1 MRSNMFKKL
10 LLSLALCLFA
20 APFALAQTGTLSGVI
35 TDARTGEELPG
46 VNVFIQQAN
55 LGAATNLDGEF
66 TISGIPYGTYNV
78 RVTYIGYNTVNE
90 TVEIDAAQQTLDLTM
105 SEDFVGLDELIVT
118 GQGTGVE
125 RGRLSTSVGTISA
138 RRMENLPTVRLDQLI
153 QANIANSQVT
163 LSSGMPGSAPLIR
176 GRGVVS
182 ALASTSPVIYI
193 DGVRVDNT
201 TAFNLNRS
209 TGGAESS
216 AIADIPIENIERI
229 EVISG
234 GAATT
239 QYGSDAANGVI
250 QIFTRHGVE
259 GTTQF
264 TFNSEIGAQY
274 GQTQFLRYS
283 ETADILFSPGMIQE
297 YRLTGSGGTS
307 DYTYSFS
314 GSMRGEDG
322 IIPQTDQVRH
332 NLRASLSAHV
342 NDWLRYNG
350 TFGFSSAEYER
361 GINANFAGGLLDIE
375 TGDMGDPES
384 WDAEEFRERR
394 DFIRGYVDLMNITE
408 DVKRFQTSHAL
419 NFNIHNNLTAK
430 AVVGLDHR
438 SSEQLFIQTNE
449 YIIARG
455 FAPEGTID
463 QGNMDQTGRSFLG
476 LTIEGS
482 GRHAYDVGD
491 FSFITNFGGQ
501 LFRNHDVQLR
511 VGADELPDGSRNV
524 GAGAET
530 QGFNFERTVVN
541 YGFYILENIG
551 FRDRYFIEFGI
562 RGDEN
567 TAFGE
572 EVGIQWY
579 PKVGAVY
586 NLHDEPFFRQMVP
599 RNILSTLRIRGNLG
613 YAGNFPTPFSNEV
626 LAAVNPFLG
635 AKSVEFGTPGDVNLK
650 PEKTRT
656 IEIGGDIGLMSDRL
670 NLEFTYY
677 QSETTDALFSA
688 PFARSHGL
696 TTALQ
701 NIGVI
706 ENSGIEIAGN
716 FNLIYSR
723 DANVNLRASFNTLNN
738 EVIDNGG
745 TAPFVV
751 GGFTFL
757 GAWVDEGKPIGYLR
771 GNRPVFDDAGNMVD
785 VIPNDNLGKPT
796 PDYFGNFGLDIEYRN
811 WSFTATADYQFGA
824 QGVYLDEVLRFFS
837 GLQDERIPEAALG
850 ESFFDLAGVW
860 VEDADFIKLRLASLR
875 YTVPTQLYSDVLRRI
890 TVGATVTNPFAW
902 TASNF
907 DPEITGQGI
916 ARAQGGLGVGGFPY
930 SSISTP
936 RQIYGSVRIDF

>member
-1 MRSNMFKKL
+1 MFKKV
-10 LLSLALCLFA
+10 LLSLAFCLVV
-20 APFALAQTGTLSGVI
+20 APFAFAQSGTLSGVI

-46 VNVFIQQAN
+46 VNVFIQDVG
-55 LGAATNLDGEF
+55 LGAATNIDGEY
-66 TISGIPYGTYNV
+66 TISGVPYGTYTV
-78 RVTYIGYNTVNE
+78 RVTYIGYGTVRE
-90 TVEIDAAQQTLDLTM
+90 TVEIDQPTQTLDLSI
-105 SEDFVGLDELIVT
+105 SEDLVGLDEMIVT

-138 RRMENLPTVRLDQLI
+138 KRMEQLPTVQLDQLL
-153 QANIANSQVT
+153 QANIGNSQVNI
-163 LSSGMPGSAPLIR
+163 SSGMPGSAPLIR
-176 GRGVVS
+176 GRGINS
-182 ALASTSPVIYI
+182 ALASTNPVIYV

-201 TAFNLNRS
+201 NAFSLNRE
-209 TGGAESS
+209 TGGAQSS

-229 EVISG
+229 EVVSG

-239 QYGSDAANGVI
+239 QFGSDAANGVI
-250 QIFTRHGVE
+250 QIFTKQGVE
-259 GTTQF
+259 GQTQF
-264 TFNSEIGAQY
+264 TFNSNMGASV
-274 GQTQFLRYS
+274 GQTQFLRYD
-283 ETADILFSPGMIQE
+283 ETADILFSPGLLQE

-314 GSMRGEDG
+314 GSMRGQEG
-322 IIPQTDQVRH
+322 VVPQTDQVRH
-332 NLRASLSAHV
+332 NLRASLNARV
-342 NDWLRYNG
+342 TDWLRYNSS
-350 TFGFSSAEYER
+350 FGFTSSEFER

-375 TGDMGDPES
+375 TGDMGNPEE
-384 WDAEEFRERR
+384 WDDETFQSRQE
-394 DFIRGYVDLMNITE
+394 FIRGYVDLMDITE

-419 NFNIHNNLTAK
+419 NFDIQENLSAK
-430 AVVGLDHR
+430 AVVGLDFR
-438 SSEQLFIQTNE
+438 NSEQLFIETNQ

-455 FAPEGTID
+455 FAPEGTMD
-463 QGNMDQTGRSFLG
+463 QGNMDQTNRSFLG
-476 LTIEGS
+476 LTLEGS
-482 GRHAYDVGD
+482 ARHDYEVGD
-491 FSFITNFGGQ
+491 FSFITNVGGQ

-524 GAGAET
+524 GSAAET
-530 QGFNFERTVVN
+530 NGFNFERTVVN
-541 YGFYILENIG
+541 YGVYVLENIG
-551 FRDRYFIEFGI
+551 YRDRYFVEFGL

-586 NLHDEPFFRQMVP
+586 NIHREPFFSELVP
-599 RNILSTLRIRGNLG
+599 GNLISTLRVRTNLG
-613 YAGNFPTPFSNEV
+613 WAGNFPTPFSNEV
-626 LAAVNPFLG
+626 LASVNPFQG
-635 AKSVEFGTPGDVNLK
+635 AKTIEFGTPGDVNLK

-656 IEIGGDIGLMSDRL
+656 FEVGGDIAFIQDRF

-688 PFARSHGL
+688 PFARSYGL
-696 TTALQ
+696 TTSLQ

-716 FNLIYSR
+716 FNVLRTR
-723 DANVNLRASFNTLNN
+723 DANVGIRASFNTLNN
-738 EVIDNGG
+738 EVVDNGG

-757 GAWVDEGKPIGYLR
+757 GSWVDEGQPVGYLR
-771 GNRPVFDDAGNMVD
+771 GNRPIFDDAGNMVD
-785 VIPNDNLGKPT
+785 VVPNDNLGKPS
-796 PDYFGNFGLDIEYRN
+796 PDYFGNFGIDAEFRN
-811 WSFTATADYQFGA
+811 WSFTATADYQMGA

-837 GLQDERIPEAALG
+837 GLGDDRIPEAALG

-860 VEDADFIKLRLASLR
+860 VEDADFVKVRLLSAR
-875 YTVPTQLYSDVLRRI
+875 YTVPRRLYSDVLRGV
-890 TVGATVTNPFAW
+890 TVGATVTNPFSW

-916 ARAQGGLGVGGFPY
+916 SRGQDGLGVGGFPY

-936 RQIYGSVRIDF
+936 RQIYGSLRVDF